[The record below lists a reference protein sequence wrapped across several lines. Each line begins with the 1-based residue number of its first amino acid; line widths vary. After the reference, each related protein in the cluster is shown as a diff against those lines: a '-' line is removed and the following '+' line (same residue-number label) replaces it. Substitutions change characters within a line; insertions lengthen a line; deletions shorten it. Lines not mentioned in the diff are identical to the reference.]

1 MKFGSSVSKITYI
14 MSLLEQK
21 KEFSK
26 RGTFDELYTPDDAV
40 GMLLPYIPTGLVIW
54 ECTAIKESRI
64 TKVLRYHQYEVITSH
79 IEDGEDFFT
88 YEPERYDVIITNPP
102 YSKKDKFL
110 ERAFQL
116 NKPFMFLLP
125 ITTLEG
131 IKRSEMFRKNG
142 IQLLI
147 PNKRFNFKPE
157 KKSGAWFQ
165 TSWFC
170 HGIELENDLNFIDIK

>member
-1 MKFGSSVSKITYI
+1 
-14 MSLLEQK
+14 MSLLEAK
-21 KEFSK
+21 KDFSR
-26 RGTFDELYTPDDAV
+26 RGKFDELYTPDEAV
-40 GMLLPYIPTGLVIW
+40 EMIIKYIPNNIKTIW

-64 TKVLRYHQYEVITSH
+64 VSVLKDNGFNVITSH
-79 IEDGEDFFT
+79 IEDGQDFFD
-88 YEPERYDVIITNPP
+88 YEPEQYDMIITNPP

-110 ERAFQL
+110 KRAFEL
-116 NKPFMFLLP
+116 GKPFMFLLP

-131 IKRSEMFRKNG
+131 IERGKMFGENG
-142 IQLLI
+142 IQMLI

-170 HGIELENDLNFIDIK
+170 SGLNLEKDLNFINLK